1 VKKGYLLL
9 IPSVVILI
17 GCYFVA
23 ERIGHRADQAHVVGH
38 DVAESGAGSL
48 TLLSQTYTLDRIYH
62 SMQGPYGVLGDINL
76 DRQDPRK
83 LLWVTGIETAVMGKD
98 GETAISPEF
107 FCHANLTLSEKNNTP
122 DAHNAS
128 FGGATHL
135 DWRLFTLVPG
145 RLSQRLPEGFGVPV
159 HGGEP
164 LDFLAMSLNQNVTD
178 RTVLARFRTK
188 VFYVPDGVRP
198 MHPVFRRAIYG
209 YEPMGHAVKDGAC
222 MGGSHPGQAC
232 GPFQG
237 RTASRH
243 GFVQSVG
250 PEKTIHWLVSPGE
263 YEAHTPVDDQLNLP
277 FDTKVHYATGHL
289 HPFGVSLALRDLTA
303 DTTLFTIK
311 AQDWD
316 DRLGVAHMDEI
327 SSPDGIPIHHDHT
340 YELVTVY
347 DNRTKSDV
355 DAMSILYLY
364 FRDWSF
370 ENPASA
376 SGNLGLNTH

>member
-1 VKKGYLLL
+1 MRKGYLLL
-9 IPSVVILI
+9 LPFVFTLV
-17 GCYFVA
+17 GGYFAVLRLA
-23 ERIGHRADQAHVVGH
+23 HRADRAQILGH
-38 DVAESGAGSL
+38 DMADSGAGSV

-62 SMQGPYGVLGDINL
+62 SMQGPYGILGDIEL
-76 DRQDPRK
+76 EREDPK
-83 LLWVTGIETAVMGKD
+83 KVVWITGVETTVMGKD

-107 FCHANLTLSEKNNTP
+107 FCHANLTLSEKGNTP

-128 FGGATHL
+128 FGGETHL

-145 RLSQRLPEGFGVPV
+145 RLSQHLPEGFGVPV
-159 HGGEP
+159 LGGEP

-198 MHPVFRRAIYG
+198 MHAVFRRALYG
-209 YEPMGHAVKDGAC
+209 YEQMGHGVKEGAC

-237 RTASRH
+237 RTASKH

-277 FDTKVHYATGHL
+277 FDTTVHYVTGHL
-289 HPFGVSLALRDLTA
+289 HPFGVSLALRDLTT
-303 DTTLFTIK
+303 DETLFTIK
-311 AQDWD
+311 AQDWN
-316 DRLGVAHMDEI
+316 DRLGVADMDEI
-327 SSPDGIPIHHDHT
+327 SSPEGIALHHDHK

-347 DNRTKSDV
+347 NNTTPADI

-364 FRDWSF
+364 CRDWSF
-370 ENPASA
+370 ESKSSA
-376 SGNLGLNTH
+376 AADSR